1 MPRRLVPDRGETRAQ
16 TAARALICDEVLPRL
31 LRAVSDAEM
40 EATSILA
47 AIRRRVDAAR
57 RGDGDGGDPVA
68 TLSFVRQV
76 VEAAVSDERRRRMA
90 ELGTDGTP

>member
-1 MPRRLVPDRGETRAQ
+1 MPRRPLPDHGETRAQ
-16 TAARALICDEVLPRL
+16 SAARALISDEVLPRL
-31 LRAVSDAEM
+31 LRAVPDAEM

-47 AIRRRVDAAR
+47 AIRRRIDAAR
-57 RGDGDGGDPVA
+57 RGDGDIGDPVA
-68 TLSFVRQV
+68 TLSLVRRA

>member
-1 MPRRLVPDRGETRAQ
+1 MPRRPVPDRGETRAQ
-16 TAARALICDEVLPRL
+16 CAARALICDEVLPRL
-31 LRAVSDAEM
+31 LRAVSDAEV

-57 RGDGDGGDPVA
+57 RGDGDVGDPIA
-68 TLSFVRQV
+68 TLSFARQIM
-76 VEAAVSDERRRRMA
+76 EAAVNDERQRRMG